1 MANKKE
7 ISQRSLHGP
16 GIDLDFSTA
25 PTTWGFLQSNAFV
38 RGLMGP
44 VGSGKSYA
52 CAAEIM
58 MRAVRQKPS
67 PIDGIRYTRFVIV
80 RNSYPELKTTTIKTW
95 QDLFPENTFGLMLYT
110 PPITHHIRLPSRGD
124 AAGIDCE
131 VIFLALDQPK
141 DVRKLLSL
149 ELTGAWVNEARELP
163 KAVID
168 GLTHRVGR
176 YPTQR
181 DGGPTW
187 HGVWMDTNPM
197 DDDHWWFKLAEKTK
211 LTGKYGWDFFKQPG
225 GVTEVDPG
233 NLPENPEANDHIF
246 SGGRWWKINP
256 KAENVSNLPAGYY
269 MQMLGGKNLD
279 WIKCYAEGKYTYVQ
293 EGRPVWPEYDDNAM
307 SGEVEYEPE
316 HALQVGLDFGL
327 TPAAV
332 VGQRLPNGRWII
344 LDEIVTFD
352 MGLER
357 FGQQLLAELNARYP
371 KAQIM
376 MWGDPAGM
384 QRDAIYEVT
393 AFDYLRTLGLRAQ
406 PTPSNDFKVR
416 REAAAAPMQRL
427 IAGKPGLII
436 NTKCKMIRKSLA
448 GGYHFKRVAIGA
460 GQERFRDAPNKNEHS
475 HVGDAFGYLLL
486 GGGEHKRLTKSPL
499 SASTIIAQTVA
510 KSDFNVFD

>member
-1 MANKKE
+1 MAKTKE
-7 ISQRSLHGP
+7 MSQKAIHGP

-25 PTTWGFLQSNAFV
+25 PTTWNFLQSDAFV

-95 QDLFPENTFGLMLYT
+95 QDLFPENTFGPMLYT
-110 PPITHHIRLPSRGD
+110 PPITHHIRLPSRGE

-197 DDDHWWFKLAEKTK
+197 DDDHWWYKLAEKTK
-211 LTGKYGWDFFKQPG
+211 LTGKYAWNFFKQPG
-225 GVTEVDPG
+225 GVIEVSPG
-233 NLPENPEANDHIF
+233 DLPENPEANDHIF
-246 SGGRWWKINP
+246 SGGRWWKLNRQ
-256 KAENVSNLPAGYY
+256 AENVGNLPAGYY

-293 EGRPVWPEYDDNAM
+293 EGRPVWPEYDDSMM
-307 SGEVEYEPE
+307 SGEVTYDPE

-427 IAGKPGLII
+427 IAGKPGLMID
-436 NTKCKMIRKSLA
+436 TKCKMIRKSLA
-448 GGYHFKRVAIGA
+448 GGYHFKRVAVGA
-460 GQERFRDAPNKNEHS
+460 GHERFKDAPNKNEHS

-499 SASTIIAQTVA
+499 SASTIIAQTIA